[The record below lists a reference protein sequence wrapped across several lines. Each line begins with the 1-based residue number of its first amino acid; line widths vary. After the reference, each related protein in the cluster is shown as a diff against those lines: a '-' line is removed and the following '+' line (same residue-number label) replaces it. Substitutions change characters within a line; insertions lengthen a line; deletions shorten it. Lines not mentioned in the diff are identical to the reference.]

1 MNNFRY
7 TAIIALTALTLTLAG
22 CGGGD
27 DRGSA
32 QPASGQPNV
41 SLAGSPNNTRIG
53 LVDPKRKII
62 NVPVKGRAIVAAFRA
77 HECGQPAPDFSRTME
92 RQVRDGLRVP
102 DGITLY
108 DAGIG
113 HYTSSRCGASSQAR
127 AIGVYATTRGTY
139 ELRFFEG
146 KTIRTVKVK

>member
-1 MNNFRY
+1 MNHFRY
-7 TAIIALTALTLTLAG
+7 PAMIAFAALTLTLAG

-27 DRGSA
+27 DRSSA
-32 QPASGQPNV
+32 QAAAGQPNV

-53 LVDPKRKII
+53 LVDPKRKTI
-62 NVPVKGRAIVAAFRA
+62 NVPVKSRAVVAAFRA
-77 HECGQPAPDFSRTME
+77 HECGQPAPDFARTME
-92 RQVRDGLRVP
+92 RQARDGFRVP

-113 HYTSSRCGASSQAR
+113 HYTSSRCGASAQAR

-146 KTIRTVKVK
+146 KTIRTIRVK